1 MDEKT
6 RLVLLIAAIAVIVAA
21 IVFLSNPLKPSNTVY
36 PQNSQPKAVSADESK
51 YPLAPEI
58 IGIKD
63 WINSKPLSLADL
75 KGKVV
80 LVDFWTYSSINCIRT
95 LPYLESWHKKYSG
108 MGFVLVGVHSPE
120 FEFEKK
126 LENVE
131 IAVKDN
137 GLTYPVA
144 LDSGMETWR
153 NYKNRFW
160 PAKYLIDSQG
170 HIRYT
175 HFGEGAYEET
185 EELIQELL
193 EEASSQKIDVELTQE
208 TGRNNPAGIFR
219 TRELYAGY
227 FRAGYI
233 GNSEL
238 LVPGQA
244 NEFVDPKNHL
254 DGLIYLNGLWFN
266 SSEFVRHVRTTQN
279 LEDFVAINFLAQ
291 EVNIVVGAGTE
302 SYKVFVT
309 VDGKNVEE
317 ILWGKDIQVDSN
329 GNTFVEVKE
338 NKLYSIINGPV
349 GKRELK
355 ISSDS
360 GEFKLYTFT
369 FG

>member
-1 MDEKT
+1 MIKHNFNSRTEFIREAVRDKLDE
-6 RLVLLIAAIAVIVAA
+6 L
-21 IVFLSNPLKPSNTVY
+21 
-36 PQNSQPKAVSADESK
+36 
-51 YPLAPEI
+51 
-58 IGIKD
+58 
-63 WINSKPLSLADL
+63 
-75 KGKVV
+75 
-80 LVDFWTYSSINCIRT
+80 
-95 LPYLESWHKKYSG
+95 
-108 MGFVLVGVHSPE
+108 
-120 FEFEKK
+120 
-126 LENVE
+126 
-131 IAVKDN
+131 
-137 GLTYPVA
+137 
-144 LDSGMETWR
+144 
-153 NYKNRFW
+153 NR
-160 PAKYLIDSQG
+160 
-170 HIRYT
+170 
-175 HFGEGAYEET
+175 